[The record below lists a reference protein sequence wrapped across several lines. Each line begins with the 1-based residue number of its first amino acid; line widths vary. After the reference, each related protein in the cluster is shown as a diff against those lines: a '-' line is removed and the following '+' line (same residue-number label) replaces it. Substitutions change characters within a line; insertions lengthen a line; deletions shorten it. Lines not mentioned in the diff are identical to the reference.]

1 MRVRLPSLLLFKLC
15 PIRNPNVNT
24 QSPRHFRTSTSWRRE
39 SSDHYGVL
47 GLESTAS
54 QSAIKNQFY
63 ALSKTH
69 HPDHNPNDPTA
80 SERFVKIS
88 EAYAVLGHPEK
99 RTKYDRDTSGATG
112 GTQNPARRGS
122 HGSSAFGSRPASGLS
137 KRRTQFRGPPPS
149 FYRSGGWGA
158 QGTKRRSQ
166 ADGSAAAAGSSGAA
180 QGSETRSGGFGP
192 GQARAGWDNDVPHF
206 DREGHR
212 RTQDQQERRRILRR
226 RTGEDDMGYGG
237 ASMLIQFLLVGG
249 VVCAAFSLPALF
261 ERRIERGHRE
271 NRDGGS
277 SSL

>member
-1 MRVRLPSLLLFKLC
+1 MPVRLPSLLIFKPCLKLSL
-15 PIRNPNVNT
+15 NVNVPF
-24 QSPRHFRTSTSWRRE
+24 PRHFQTSTPWRGE
-39 SSDHYGVL
+39 TGDHYAVL
-47 GLESTAS
+47 GLEPTAS
-54 QSAIKNQFY
+54 QAAIKKQFY

-69 HPDHNPNDPTA
+69 HPDHNPNDPSA

-88 EAYAVLGHPEK
+88 EAYAVLGNPEK

-112 GTQNPARRGS
+112 APQTATRRGS

-166 ADGSAAAAGSSGAA
+166 AEGAT
-180 QGSETRSGGFGP
+180 QGSETMSGGFSP
-192 GQARAGWDNDVPHF
+192 GQAQTGWDNDVPHF

-249 VVCAAFSLPALF
+249 VVCAAFSLPTLF

-271 NRDGGS
+271 NRDSGS
-277 SSL
+277 SSV